1 MASKNTT
8 PSSSVE
14 KLDLLLQLT
23 SQINSD
29 LDLSNVLIN
38 IIDAAKK
45 ITESEA
51 CSVFLKDDQ
60 KDELILSVP
69 SGPSA
74 DSLSGKRISMDRGIA
89 GWVASNRK
97 AQIINNVSIDERFYG
112 DFDPN
117 RFKTRNMICV
127 PLISRDNRVIGVL
140 QAMNKK
146 KGVDYDEDEIPI
158 FNALADQAA
167 ISINNA
173 KLNEERIALMGEI
186 HHRVRNNMATISA
199 IMQLQALSAES
210 DELQKN
216 LLSNVARI
224 SSMAA
229 IHDDLYE
236 SDSFSKIDFSE
247 SIQKVVS
254 GTIKTLGADNFIH
267 ANYNCDPVILNVN
280 QCIPLSMIVNEV
292 ILNIVHANGEAEV
305 LNLQF
310 ELKEIQYENQV
321 LLEITDCGRPINGYA
336 DQNNQDQLQ
345 FIDVIRRQMNAE
357 YSYQQNDKK
366 NLFTIFFEK
375 TDSKG
380 TANYGM

>member
-23 SQINSD
+23 RQINSD

-74 DSLSGKRISMDRGIA
+74 DSLSGKRISMDQGIS
-89 GWVASNRK
+89 GWVASHRK
-97 AQIINNVSIDERFYG
+97 AQIINNVSSDDRFYG

-117 RFKTRNMICV
+117 RFRTRNMICV

-146 KGVDYDEDEIPI
+146 KGADYDEEEIPI

-292 ILNIVHANGEAEV
+292 ILNIVHANKEANV

-310 ELKEIQYENQV
+310 ELKENQYENQV
-321 LLEITDCGRPINGYA
+321 LLEITDYGRPINGYT

-357 YSYQQNDKK
+357 YSYQQLDKK

-375 TDSKG
+375 TNSKG